1 MGKKTLFLCFLVLL
15 PLLLP
20 GCRAPS
26 EKDLRNR
33 LSKEIANVQSFHA
46 LMEIR
51 IATRDSVERY
61 EVEQWYLAPQRFRVD
76 VGLPHGSGQRFITDG
91 VVTNIYEEELKEWF
105 QVDNASEHNPTPP
118 FLLTSYWQNFLDS
131 REMTLLGKEK
141 LEQRTYYRVEVTPR
155 DANAFREKEIF
166 WLDSKTLM
174 PMRIETFDE
183 KGELRAELVFKEIT
197 LNPELEGDIFDVE
210 IVS

>member
-1 MGKKTLFLCFLVLL
+1 MGKKTLFLCFLLLL
-15 PLLLP
+15 PLLLS

-26 EKDLRNR
+26 EKGLRDG
-33 LSKEIANVQSFHA
+33 LSKEINNVKSFHA

-51 IATRDSVERY
+51 IAARDSVERY
-61 EVEQWYLAPQRFRVD
+61 EVEQWFLAPQLYRVD

-91 VVTNIYEEELKEWF
+91 VVTHIYEEELKEWF

-141 LEQRTYYRVEVTPR
+141 LEQRTYYKVEVIPR
-155 DANAFREKEIF
+155 DTNEYREKEIF

-174 PMRIETFDE
+174 PMRIETYDA
-183 KGELRAELVFKEIT
+183 KGELRAELVFKEIV
-197 LNPELEGDIFDVE
+197 LNPRIDEAVFDAE
-210 IVS
+210 IAS